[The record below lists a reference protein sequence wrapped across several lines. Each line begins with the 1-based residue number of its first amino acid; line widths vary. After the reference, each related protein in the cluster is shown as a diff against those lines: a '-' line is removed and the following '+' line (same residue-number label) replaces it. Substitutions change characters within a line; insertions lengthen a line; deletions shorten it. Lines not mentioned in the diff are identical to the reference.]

1 MQPKMKKIDFKKELG
16 HLYKPSS
23 KEVSIVDVAPMNFL
37 MIDGRGDPDK
47 AIAFKNAIEALF
59 MVSHILKIAIKRS
72 GAGID
77 YGVMPLEGL
86 WWSNEMNDFNR
97 DQRDNW
103 QWTLMIMQPEYVNA
117 ELVAA
122 AVREAE
128 RQKNPPAL
136 PEIRFDS
143 FFEGPAAQIMH
154 NGLFSGEGP
163 TIEKVHGFIKDNG
176 YVFNG
181 RHHEVYLS
189 DVRRAAPER
198 WRTIVR
204 QPIKKE

>member
-1 MQPKMKKIDFKKELG
+1 MKKIDFKKELG

-23 KEVSIVDVAPMNFL
+23 KEVSIVDVPPMNFL

-47 AIAFKNAIEALF
+47 VVAFKNAVEALF
-59 MVSHILKIAIKRS
+59 MVSYVLKIAVKRS
-72 GAGID
+72 EAGID

-86 WWSNEMNDFNR
+86 WWSDDMNAFDR
-97 DQRDNW
+97 DRKDKW

-128 RQKNPPAL
+128 RQKTPPAL
-136 PEIRFDS
+136 PKLRFDS

-154 NGLFSGEGP
+154 HGLFSEEGP
-163 TIEKVHGFIKDNG
+163 TIEKVHGFIKSND

-189 DVRRAAPER
+189 DIRRAAPER